1 MLCTRTQETSDI
13 HSVRL
18 NRLLLHCQWKDGIK
32 CGWLFCVCGTNTWNF
47 ICIIASR
54 AYWTSWILNT
64 NLYSWRYII
73 RYVSVSF
80 ARSTIHSE
88 VQIILWDLCS
98 SISSFFF
105 VSTIVIV
112 VCVPFLFSDFVA
124 SLPSWINCLLDNQH
138 RHIHNSCVRLLSQ
151 FTRIISLW
159 IFIAIFSIFGI

>member
-1 MLCTRTQETSDI
+1 MWDKIEEPKAFIIFCSLNAVNSFTPNAVHTHIWDI
-13 HSVRL
+13 RHTLDSVRL

-32 CGWLFCVCGTNTWNF
+32 CGWMFCVCGTNTWNF

-54 AYWTSWILNT
+54 AYWTSWMLNT

-112 VCVPFLFSDFVA
+112 VCVPFFILWFRCVTPIMNQLFA
-124 SLPSWINCLLDNQH
+124 
-138 RHIHNSCVRLLSQ
+138 
-151 FTRIISLW
+151 
-159 IFIAIFSIFGI
+159 G